1 MTILYGLRR
10 LRDILENGAKFPLNE
25 LSEEDRA
32 IDLEFQLSRGNHKSL
47 SKFEKFIDPA
57 ITEDIER
64 GFALPLPLKYLEKI
78 PKASIAPLGCHK
90 QTMINTSGEIIPKY
104 RLTHDQS
111 FPGPSGLS
119 VNLHVRKDLL
129 PPIMYSFVLS
139 RLIHYIVNT
148 RKMLPS
154 SKIFICKVDLDAA
167 YCRCT
172 MASIMSWESLT
183 VYNGLLLVA
192 LRLTFVGASCPN
204 LWGVISEVITDVAN
218 VILYNPFWDYNDLYD
233 PLSDSI
239 ETPLPLPD
247 EVPFHPAKDL
257 AVQLPDNT
265 NGYIDSYIDDTIGV
279 VPDVGD
285 NTKKLSRAIP
295 LAIHTIARSTDD
307 QDAIPRKDIISMKKI
322 QAEERLEEVKKVLS
336 WDLNSRSLRIS
347 LPLDKLRYWSRDTT
361 SMLNSKNLIAKPWNH
376 Q

>member
-1 MTILYGLRR
+1 VTILYGLRR

-154 SKIFICKVDLDAA
+154 SKIFLCKVDLDAA

-192 LRLTFVGASCPN
+192 LRLTFVGCP
-204 LWGVISEVITDVAN
+204 
-218 VILYNPFWDYNDLYD
+218 
-233 PLSDSI
+233 
-239 ETPLPLPD
+239 
-247 EVPFHPAKDL
+247 
-257 AVQLPDNT
+257 
-265 NGYIDSYIDDTIGV
+265 
-279 VPDVGD
+279 
-285 NTKKLSRAIP
+285 
-295 LAIHTIARSTDD
+295 
-307 QDAIPRKDIISMKKI
+307 
-322 QAEERLEEVKKVLS
+322 
-336 WDLNSRSLRIS
+336 
-347 LPLDKLRYWSRDTT
+347 
-361 SMLNSKNLIAKPWNH
+361 
-376 Q
+376 